1 MKETIMSSSAMIVV
15 SNRLPFI
22 LREAEDGTLHRKQCA
37 GGLVTA
43 VAPVVVESG
52 GLWVGW
58 PGMHLKDS
66 NVAIPESDP
75 EDLSPCAGL
84 KSKQVVTVNMDKNTF
99 DGYYNGCCNGTFW
112 PLFHSM
118 PDRAIFKADYW
129 EDYKKANLEF
139 ADMTIRALELMYKE
153 RGNELAQ
160 ADEAPLVWIHDYHLM
175 LAANTIRQKAE
186 EKNLRC
192 KLGFFLHIPCPSWDI
207 MRLFPWDDEILQ
219 GMLGCD
225 MVGFHIEDYCFNFI
239 DCCQRRLGCRVD
251 RSNMLVEHGGR
262 TVRVRALPIGIPFDR
277 FKSLAASAPRTF
289 SDSQQLILGVDRLD
303 YTKGLVNRI
312 RAFERLLEKHP
323 EYINKVTF
331 LQVAV
336 PSRTD
341 VKEYQELK
349 EEMDMLIGQVNGRFT
364 TPMWS
369 PIRYIYGC
377 ISHEQLAGFY
387 RDASVALVTPLRD
400 GMNLVAK
407 EFVACQTE
415 EDPGVLILSPFAGS
429 GAQMMEA
436 LLVNPYEIDDVAET
450 IHRALTMDK
459 DERRLRMT
467 CLRRRE
473 KQYDVTFW
481 LRSFLKEMGT
491 LRREDGDQVRPTQ
504 LMPVS
509 MADFDEY
516 LRDYIKPTDRVA
528 LLLDYDGTL
537 APIAKHPDFAT
548 IPVETKRVLERLAN
562 VSSVNIAIISGR
574 SLENVRSM
582 VGINNITYAGNHG
595 LEILHPDG
603 TRFVHPVPSEY
614 EENLSGLLRALQ
626 ERCCRDGAWVE
637 NKGIILTY
645 HYREVPI
652 EKRPP
657 LVAEARKLF
666 TKFDFTPSMARCAI
680 EARPPVKWNKG
691 RASIYILRT
700 LYGLDWQ
707 EGVRVLFAG
716 DDNTD
721 EDAMRMLKGMAVSF
735 RVTASSS
742 VRTAAN
748 RRLPDTDSVLM
759 MLKWVERQMAACRA
773 RRNTPP
779 TSGSPPPDGTKLL
792 NFQMSMEEGEME
804 HIMENGRGR
813 GRRPSPSAIE
823 IVPEVPNGA

>member
-582 VGINNITYAGNHG
+582 VGINNIT
-595 LEILHPDG
+595 
-603 TRFVHPVPSEY
+603 EY

-691 RASIYILRT
+691 RAFHLHP
-700 LYGLDWQ
+700 
-707 EGVRVLFAG
+707 AH
-716 DDNTD
+716 
-721 EDAMRMLKGMAVSF
+721 
-735 RVTASSS
+735 
-742 VRTAAN
+742 
-748 RRLPDTDSVLM
+748 P
-759 MLKWVERQMAACRA
+759 WVERQMAACRA